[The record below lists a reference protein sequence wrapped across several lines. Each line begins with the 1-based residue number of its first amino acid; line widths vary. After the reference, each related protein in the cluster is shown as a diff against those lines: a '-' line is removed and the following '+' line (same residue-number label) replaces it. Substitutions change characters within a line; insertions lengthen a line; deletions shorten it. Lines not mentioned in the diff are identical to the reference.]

1 MQEPARAQFQRVGRW
16 FVKRGRQRERR
27 RKKGR
32 GERGGGEGRSG
43 TRSLKWLTLEQ
54 RINNSP
60 PLFLGRLMFHLVR
73 SKPLLVFQVSIKRF
87 ILFVDIGNS
96 VATKQVSFM

>member
-27 RKKGR
+27 RKKGKGR
-32 GERGGGEGRSG
+32 GEGRSG

-60 PLFLGRLMFHLVR
+60 PLFLGRLTFHLVR